1 MSSTLDNNQ
10 HSFERRRRTGFQPV
24 ETELPF
30 PDVPDSNQREPSS
43 PQIDIIVDPGVVCR
57 LPSSRLRQAAVAAA
71 AARGFTV
78 GEIGIRVTNDQSIRD
93 LNSRHLNHDYE
104 TDVIS
109 FSYDCR
115 GNGITGELVVSVD
128 TARRRASELGWNE
141 GDELL
146 LYVVHGVLHLTG
158 MDDQEPNDRAQMR
171 RLEREVMLSLG
182 VDEIIHFGADISS
195 DRESKG
201 SSEASA

>member
-10 HSFERRRRTGFQPV
+10 HSFER
-24 ETELPF
+24 LPF
-30 PDVPDSNQREPSS
+30 SDVPDSDHLERSS
-43 PQIDIIVDPGVVCR
+43 PQIDIIVDPGVESC
-57 LPSSRLRQAAVAAA
+57 LPSSRLRQTAGAAA
-71 AARGFTV
+71 AARGFTA
-78 GEIGIRVTNDQSIRD
+78 GEIGIRVTNDETIRE

-115 GNGITGELVVSVD
+115 GNEITGELVVSVD

-158 MDDQEPNDRAQMR
+158 MDDQAPNDRAQMR
-171 RLEREVMLSLG
+171 QLEREVMLGLG
-182 VDEIIHFGADISS
+182 VDDIVHFGADTCFA
-195 DRESKG
+195 RESKG
-201 SSEASA
+201 SSGASA